1 MILTKKRT
9 ALVLLL
15 IAVLSFTITIPCF
28 ATNNSV
34 YAAVSEYDFHHNMV
48 GYGPKVHIENNLIA
62 EYYNRDLRLRVIE
75 TATLRLWEN
84 CIYDPIGGTVEQ
96 RQAAWNY
103 ALEALLSD
111 YYYTETYICTL
122 AMNQQV
128 SIFINTYTQE
138 FTYRIYQGNVHLIDV
153 IVTRYSQDLT
163 GKIMDL
169 PEILW

>member
-9 ALVLLL
+9 VLVLLL
-15 IAVLSFTITIPCF
+15 IAILSFSITVPCF
-28 ATNNSV
+28 AQEAV
-34 YAAVSEYDFHHNMV
+34 YAASDYDFHHDMV
-48 GYGPKVHIENNLIA
+48 GYGPKVHIENNTIA
-62 EYYNRDLRLRVIE
+62 EYFNPDLRLRVIE

-84 CIYDPIGGTVEQ
+84 SIYDPVGGTVEQ

-122 AMNQQV
+122 WENQQV
-128 SIFINTYTQE
+128 IIFISTYTQE
-138 FTYRIYQGNVHLIDV
+138 FTYRIYQGNIHLIDV
-153 IVTRYSQDLT
+153 IVTRYSQDLN

-169 PEILW
+169 PQILW